1 MTDFHRLSDDD
12 FAALATG
19 LGGADAVRRLAE
31 SQLSRTLLL
40 LRYVCTHWP
49 GPVQHRDAAVAA
61 LAAAQ
66 KRKPEVYERLLGS
79 PLTGAWA
86 AGAVRRLRARSAV
99 DADLG
104 YLGALAA
111 AAAAETGIDASTW
124 GYATGGALTLPGLGT
139 ARLPGGPADGPV
151 RITVTGG
158 ASSVTLACAG
168 RLLRVPGEGAS
179 WEPVRALGA
188 GVTLEDGDPYRDS
201 YHAPPA
207 ARLGADEAARWSDV
221 FAEAWELLGRVLPD
235 RAPELAAGLRV
246 LVPLHDDGTGAA
258 RSGTGR
264 DSFGM
269 VGLTRPL
276 SAVDL
281 VVTLVHEF
289 QHSKLSAVLALCP
302 MYAPSGAERHFAPW
316 RTDPRPTGG
325 LLQGVYAFLG
335 VADAWSRLR
344 GIDPEA
350 EARFATFRAEVR
362 AGWEALDGSAEL
374 TPAGR
379 RFVTAMGAAIDEL
392 DARPLPVVITQRSRD
407 ELARKHEAWSVR
419 NGRS

>member
-1 MTDFHRLSDDD
+1 MTEFHSLDDD
-12 FAALATG
+12 DLAGLATG
-19 LGGADAVRRLAE
+19 LGGADTVRRLAE

-49 GPVQHRDAAVAA
+49 GPVEHRDAAVAA

-86 AGAVRRLRARSAV
+86 AGTVRRLRSGTV
-99 DADLG
+99 TSADLG
-104 YLGALAA
+104 YPGALAA
-111 AAAAETGIDASTW
+111 AAAAEAGVDAETW
-124 GYATGGALTLPGLGT
+124 GYASAGAVTLPGLGT
-139 ARLPGGPADGPV
+139 ARLPGRPSDGPA
-151 RITVTGG
+151 RITVSDG
-158 ASSVTLACAG
+158 SVMLARAG
-168 RLLRVPGEGAS
+168 RLLRVPAEAAAS
-179 WEPVRALGA
+179 WEPRRSLGA
-188 GVTLEDGDPYRDS
+188 GVVLEDGDPYRDS

-207 ARLGADEAARWSDV
+207 ARLGADEAARWADV

-302 MYAPSGAERHFAPW
+302 MYEPSGTERHFAPW

-335 VADAWSRLR
+335 VADTWSRLR

-350 EARFATFRAEVR
+350 EAQFAAMRTEVR

-379 RFVTAMGAAIDEL
+379 RFVTAMGAAIGALE
-392 DARPLPVVITQRSRD
+392 ARPLPAVITQRSRVD
-407 ELARKHEAWSVR
+407 LARKQEAWSIR

>member
-12 FAALATG
+12 FDALATG
-19 LGGADAVRRLAE
+19 LGGAGPVRQLAE

-40 LRYVCTHWP
+40 LRYVCTQWP
-49 GPVQHRDAAVAA
+49 GPAADRDAAVAA

-66 KRKPEVYERLLGS
+66 RHKPEVYERLLGS

-86 AGAVRRLRARSAV
+86 AGTVRRLRAGEPVEAG
-99 DADLG
+99 LG

-111 AAAAETGIDASTW
+111 AAAAETGIDAETR

-139 ARLPGGPADGPV
+139 ARLPDGADGPV

-158 ASSVTLACAG
+158 VVTLDGAG
-168 RLLRVPGEGAS
+168 GPLRVPSDDAAR
-179 WEPVRALGA
+179 WESRRALGA
-188 GVTLEDGDPYRDS
+188 GVVLEDGDPYRDS
-201 YHAPPA
+201 YHVDPA
-207 ARLGADEAARWSDV
+207 ARLGDAEAAGWAAV

-269 VGLTRPL
+269 VGLSRPL

-289 QHSKLSAVLALCP
+289 QHSKMSALLTLCP
-302 MYAPSGAERHFAPW
+302 LYVPGGGERHFAPW

-335 VADAWSRLR
+335 VADVWSRLR
-344 GIDPEA
+344 GHDPEA
-350 EARFATFRAEVR
+350 EPQFATFLAEVR
-362 AGWEALDGSAEL
+362 AGWEALAGSAEL

-379 RFVTAMGAAIDEL
+379 RFVAGMGEAIAVLE
-392 DARPLPVVITQRSRD
+392 AEPLPAVIAQRSRD
-407 ELARKHEAWSVR
+407 ELTRKHAAWSVR
-419 NGRS
+419 QGRS

>member
-1 MTDFHRLSDDD
+1 MTDFHRLRDDD
-12 FAALATG
+12 VAALATG
-19 LGGADAVRRLAE
+19 FGGADAVRRLAE

-49 GPVQHRDAAVAA
+49 GPVEHRDAAVAA

-66 KRKPEVYERLLGS
+66 KHKPEVYERLLGS

-86 AGAVRRLRARSAV
+86 AGTVRRLRAGEPV

-111 AAAAETGIDASTW
+111 AAAVETGIDASTW
-124 GYATGGALTLPGLGT
+124 GHATGGGLTLPGLGT
-139 ARLPGGPADGPV
+139 ARLPGGQSGPV
-151 RITVTGG
+151 RITVSGG
-158 ASSVTLACAG
+158 SASVTPAGAG
-168 RLLRVPGEGAS
+168 RLLRVPGEASS

-188 GVTLEDGDPYRDS
+188 GVVLEDGDPYRDS

-207 ARLGADEAARWSDV
+207 ARLDADEAARWAGV

-335 VADAWSRLR
+335 VADTWSRLR

-350 EARFATFRAEVR
+350 EAQFATFRAEVR
-362 AGWEALDGSAEL
+362 AGWAALDGSAEL

-379 RFVTAMGAAIDEL
+379 RFVAALGEAIAALESE
-392 DARPLPVVITQRSRD
+392 PLSSVITHRTRA

>member
-19 LGGADAVRRLAE
+19 LGGAGAVRRLAE

-49 GPVQHRDAAVAA
+49 GPAEHRDEAVAA

-86 AGAVRRLRARSAV
+86 AGAVRRLRSGEVAS
-99 DADLG
+99 ADLG

-111 AAAAETGIDASTW
+111 AAAAETGLDAGTW
-124 GYATGGALTLPGLGT
+124 GYATGGAITLPGLGT
-139 ARLPGGPADGPV
+139 ARLPGGTSDGPV

-158 ASSVTLACAG
+158 AVTLACAG
-168 RLLRVPGEGAS
+168 RLLRVPGEASS
-179 WEPVRALGA
+179 WEPRRALGA
-188 GVTLEDGDPYRDS
+188 GVVLEDGDPYRDS

-207 ARLGADEAARWSDV
+207 GRLAENEAAGWSSV
-221 FAEAWELLGRVLPD
+221 FAEAWDLLGRVLPE

-302 MYAPSGAERHFAPW
+302 MYEPSGAERHFAPW

-344 GIDPEA
+344 GHDPEA
-350 EARFATFRAEVR
+350 EAQFAAMRAEVR
-362 AGWEALDGSAEL
+362 AGWAGLDGSAEL

-392 DARPLPVVITQRSRD
+392 DARPLPAVITQRSRE
-407 ELARKHEAWSVR
+407 ELVRKHEAWSVR